1 MTNVSPIAQSP
12 FCPHSMLIK
21 VLVWDRA
28 CRTKAKQD
36 DRVGPGFEATFPI
49 LFFALCSDHISTEC
63 TAEDRRQRMANA
75 QCRGPMKNRSIVQQ
89 FKGVVAKLAA
99 TACSFHH
106 RATSIRIC
114 PSSQLG
120 QAQSFAVLGGSTVTN
135 TGPTIVVGD
144 LGVSPGTAVTGFPP
158 GTVTG
163 GTIHAADAVAL
174 QAQADTTAAYV
185 DLAGRACDTTF
196 GVPTDL
202 AGMTLV
208 PGVYCFSSSASL
220 TGALTLDGGGNVDAV
235 WIFKVGS
242 TLITGSNSSV
252 LLINGGQQC
261 NDFWQVGS
269 SATLGTGYH
278 VRGKYPGANEH

>member
-1 MTNVSPIAQSP
+1 M
-12 FCPHSMLIK
+12 
-21 VLVWDRA
+21 
-28 CRTKAKQD
+28 
-36 DRVGPGFEATFPI
+36 
-49 LFFALCSDHISTEC
+49 
-63 TAEDRRQRMANA
+63 
-75 QCRGPMKNRSIVQQ
+75 
-89 FKGVVAKLAA
+89 
-99 TACSFHH
+99 
-106 RATSIRIC
+106 
-114 PSSQLG
+114 
-120 QAQSFAVLGGSTVTN
+120 TN
-135 TGPTIVVGD
+135 TGPTIVVGN

-269 SATLGTGYH
+269 SATLGTGTTFVGNILALTSISLLTNTTISGRALARNGAVTMDTNH
-278 VRGKYPGANEH
+278 VSFAACVAPPVTPIPPTVGKAFSSSNDQCGRDFDSHPYVE